1 VENLHSL
8 ETMECKHHSIQALKA
23 KEFFK
28 LDREYIVKDGQ
39 VIIVDEFT
47 GRLMPGRRWSDGQH
61 QAIEAKEG
69 LKIEQEN
76 QTLATITFQ
85 NYFRMYEKL
94 SGMTGTAYTEAN
106 EFKSIY
112 KLDVITLPTN
122 RPLIRANYPDLV
134 YKTEK
139 EKFDAVVAEITELYN
154 KGRPVLVGTITI
166 DRSELLADI
175 LKRKGIP
182 HQVLNAKFH
191 EQEAQIV
198 AQAGRYKGVTI
209 ATNMAGRGTDILL
222 GGNADFMAKSV
233 IRQKA
238 VLGEEVT
245 EDKYREFLDKYK
257 KETEEEHKKVVD
269 LGGLHVLGTERHEAR
284 RIDNQLRG
292 RCGRQGDP
300 GSSRF
305 YVSFEDELMRMFAP
319 DWIIKLLDG
328 LDTGGEPLTLKDG
341 NMAHM
346 ISKSIETAQRRVEQH
361 NFEIRKQLL
370 EYDNVM
376 SKQREVIYSQRR
388 QILEGAALRGEI
400 LSMVER
406 IVGETVDQNAKED
419 VGSFTDTDA
428 LQTCEAIKAKFGFEF
443 GPQELK
449 GKNKAAVK
457 EELLRQLLGF
467 YEEKEKNVGVQGMRY
482 MEQMVFL
489 QIVDSKWKDNLYSM
503 DKLREGIGLRAYGH
517 KDPLIEYKNEAF
529 NYFNLMVSGIE
540 EEALEMI
547 FKLQPAKP
555 ERFRGVFSARQEMVH
570 PEAASPQKQE
580 PSEIPESN
588 PAGRTD
594 TARPRVDPVVSDHP
608 KVGRNDPCPR
618 GSGMKYKKCCG
629 K

>member
-1 VENLHSL
+1 
-8 ETMECKHHSIQALKA
+8 
-23 KEFFK
+23 
-28 LDREYIVKDGQ
+28 
-39 VIIVDEFT
+39 
-47 GRLMPGRRWSDGQH
+47 
-61 QAIEAKEG
+61 
-69 LKIEQEN
+69 
-76 QTLATITFQ
+76 
-85 NYFRMYEKL
+85 
-94 SGMTGTAYTEAN
+94 
-106 EFKSIY
+106 
-112 KLDVITLPTN
+112 
-122 RPLIRANYPDLV
+122 
-134 YKTEK
+134 
-139 EKFDAVVAEITELYN
+139 
-154 KGRPVLVGTITI
+154 LVGTITI
-166 DRSELLADI
+166 DRSEALADM

-191 EQEAQIV
+191 EMEAQIV
-198 AQAGRYKGVTI
+198 AQAGRYQGVTI

-233 IRQKA
+233 IKQKLVA
-238 VLGEEVT
+238 GEESDQ
-245 EDKYREFLDKYK
+245 EDYKKFLEKYK
-257 KETEEEHKKVVD
+257 RETEEEHRKVVA

-319 DWIIKLLDG
+319 DWILKMLEG
-328 LDTGGEPLTLKDG
+328 VDTGGEPLTLKEG

-388 QILEGAALRGEI
+388 QILEGVVLKDEI

-406 IVGETVDQNAKED
+406 IVAETVAVSAKED
-419 VGSFTDTDA
+419 TASFTEADSREISA
-428 LQTCEAIKAKFGFEF
+428 AIKAKFGVETDPEVIK
-443 GPQELK
+443 GSNKSAAQEILTK
-449 GKNKAAVK
+449 SLVNY
-457 EELLRQLLGF
+457 
-467 YEEKEKNVGVQGMRY
+467 YEGKEKHIGPEMSRY
-482 MEQMVFL
+482 FERMVFL
-489 QIVDSKWKDNLYSM
+489 QIVDSKWKDHLYSM

-555 ERFRGVFSARQEMVH
+555 ERFRGVFSAHQEMVH
-570 PEAASPQKQE
+570 PEAAL
-580 PSEIPESN
+580 
-588 PAGRTD
+588 PA
-594 TARPRVDPVVSDHP
+594 ARPDAQDLEAPVPGARSQAEPKVAPIKSDQP
-608 KVGRNDPCPR
+608 KVGRNDPCPC
-618 GSGMKYKKCCG
+618 GSGKKYKKCCG